1 MSDTARCPFCQ
12 KYIDVTFKLES
23 CPKCNKSLAR
33 IELKSEVVESHKMA
47 TLYGLW
53 GAAAYAVIALT
64 ALYYLGELLGF
75 KGESC
80 GSAIATG
87 IISSAIVVYY
97 SIDKYFSEKK

>member
-33 IELKSEVVESHKMA
+33 IELKNEVVESHEMA
-47 TLYGLW
+47 MLYALL
-53 GAAAYAVIALT
+53 GAAAYAIVSVVALGSL
-64 ALYYLGELLGF
+64 ADLLGLGG
-75 KGESC
+75 KSC

-87 IISSAIVVYY
+87 VISSTIMVYH